1 MKSHGS
7 RSLIALTAFALLP
20 IAWAQAQPAIKFV
33 TSQAHTM
40 AVTSTTFSNGGT
52 LPLTTVWNQCTFYPG
67 GGNQS
72 PELSWNGAPQNT
84 RSFIVI
90 MYDTTASF
98 THWGMY
104 NIASTTTSLPMNAGV
119 TGSTYGPQIA
129 NDYGLGDRSY
139 DGPCPP
145 PGLNPAVHHYVFTV
159 YALDTKLPP
168 LPTIG
173 DFPPGAE
180 ALYQAMI
187 AAARNGSILDSAS
200 ISGVFP

>member
-7 RSLIALTAFALLP
+7 RFLIALIAFALLP
-20 IAWAQAQPAIKFV
+20 FVFAQAQPPSNIV
-33 TSQAHTM
+33 GSQPHTM
-40 AVTSTTFSNGGT
+40 VVTSTTFANGSII
-52 LPLTTVWNQCTFYPG
+52 PLTAVWNQCTFFPG

-72 PELSWNGAPQNT
+72 PQLSWSGVPQNT
-84 RSFIVI
+84 RSFIVV
-90 MYDTTASF
+90 MYDITASF

-104 NIASTTTSLPMNAGV
+104 NIAATTTSLPQNAGV
-119 TGSTYGPQIA
+119 SGSSYGTQIA

-145 PGLNPAVHHYVFTV
+145 PGLMPAVHHYVFTV
-159 YALDTKLPP
+159 YALNTKLPP
-168 LPTIG
+168 LPTYG

-187 AAARNGSILDSAS
+187 AAARGGSILDSAS
-200 ISGVFP
+200 ISGFFP